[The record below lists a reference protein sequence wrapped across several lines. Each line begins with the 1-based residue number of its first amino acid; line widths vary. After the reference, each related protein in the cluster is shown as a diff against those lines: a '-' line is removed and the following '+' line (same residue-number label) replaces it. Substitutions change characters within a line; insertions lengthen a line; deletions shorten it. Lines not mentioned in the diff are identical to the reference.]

1 MSLFKNTSSESV
13 CVIAFTVANE
23 TAKAIFSGSEFSR
36 SVATEPLKM
45 TIFARKKKSLFQNQQ
60 YVLPEHTSIYSRWN
74 VKWIMERQVA
84 HPISLLFMNRNG

>member
-1 MSLFKNTSSESV
+1 MSLFFKKKNTSSESV

-45 TIFARKKKSLFQNQQ
+45 TIFARKK
-60 YVLPEHTSIYSRWN
+60 V
-74 VKWIMERQVA
+74 
-84 HPISLLFMNRNG
+84 PISKPTICIA